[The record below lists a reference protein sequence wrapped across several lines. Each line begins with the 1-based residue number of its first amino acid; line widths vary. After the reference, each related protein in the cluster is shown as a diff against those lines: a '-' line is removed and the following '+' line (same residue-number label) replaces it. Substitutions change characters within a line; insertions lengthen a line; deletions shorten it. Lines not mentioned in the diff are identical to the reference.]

1 MYANWLNEQ
10 QQHCVVSTSMYTY
23 ILIFHFEVMNLYD
36 ALSCTPPLKKAEI
49 ILNIHLCFQKASL
62 EAHSVSEALS

>member
-10 QQHCVVSTSMYTY
+10 QQRVVSTSMYTY

-36 ALSCTPPLKKAEI
+36 ALSRTPPLKEAEI
-49 ILNIHLCFQKASL
+49 ILNIHLCFQSPL
-62 EAHSVSEALS
+62 